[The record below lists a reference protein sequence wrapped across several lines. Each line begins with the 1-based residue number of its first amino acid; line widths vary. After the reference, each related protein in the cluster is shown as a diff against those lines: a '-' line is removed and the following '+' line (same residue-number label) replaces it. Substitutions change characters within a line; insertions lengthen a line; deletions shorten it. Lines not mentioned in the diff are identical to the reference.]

1 MADNSDVA
9 SFKDEKGRFLP
20 GNSGFGG
27 RPKGARNKLGE
38 MFLQALH
45 DDFKDHGAV
54 AIVTV
59 REEKPDQYL
68 KVIASLMSKELTLN
82 FGDDRGELTD
92 DELIE
97 RIRIL
102 TETVSPLLLG
112 GTGRPA
118 EAIED
123 KAGAQKP
130 AAIH

>member
-1 MADNSDVA
+1 MSGEVTPEKTRLVA
-9 SFKDEKGRFLP
+9 PWQP
-20 GNSGFGG
+20 GQSGNPAG

-38 MFLQALH
+38 MFLAALH
-45 DDFKDHGAV
+45 DDFEQNGIA
-54 AIVTV
+54 AIVKV

-68 KVIASLMSKELTLN
+68 KVIASLLPKELTLN
-82 FGDDRGELTD
+82 FGDDRGDLTD

-112 GTGRPA
+112 GTGGPP
-118 EAIED
+118 EATENQ
-123 KAGAQKP
+123 AGAQKP